1 MEKKIDRQIF
11 KEKLEASGQF
21 PMNYLFKFIVKTG
34 KEQEVQA
41 IFPSQKVIL
50 KSSSGGKYTSVTS
63 EMHVENADHVID
75 IYEKAAQIEGL
86 ISL

>member
-11 KEKLEASGQF
+11 KEKLESSGEF

-34 KEQEVQA
+34 KEQEVQD
-41 IFPSQKVIL
+41 IFPSQELIL
-50 KSSSGGKYTSVTS
+50 KSSSGGKYTSVTI
-63 EMHVENADHVID
+63 EILVENAEHVIE

>member
-1 MEKKIDRQIF
+1 MEKKFDRQIF
-11 KEKLEASGQF
+11 KQKLESSGQF

-41 IFPSQKVIL
+41 LFPSQEVIL
-50 KSSSGGKYTSVTS
+50 KSSSGGKYTSVTI
-63 EMHVENADHVID
+63 EMHVEDAEYVIE